1 MPSYWR
7 HRPLA
12 WPPGAESPGTW
23 QRRALRDEPLSS
35 GPSGR
40 LRCGRGGR
48 PTSPILRPPTS
59 AQAEAV
65 GRLRWA
71 RLEAE
76 DELRWEVARAAGG
89 TQAEVKTAEATA
101 AVSAAAA
108 AAASAAAAEAE
119 AEAWVAPEIY
129 TRDSAEALEHAR
141 RKARTYLLTTSP
153 LAYVLTWY
161 QVSVP
166 PRYVK
171 MRRARAEEGAHVLT
185 YLLTTSPLA
194 YVFTWKVRTQRR
206 RTHLDEQA
214 RKAEARAASRRAV
227 EQADGSR

>member
-1 MPSYWR
+1 MRPWR
-7 HRPLA
+7 AADVPI
-12 WPPGAESPGTW
+12 P
-23 QRRALRDEPLSS
+23 
-35 GPSGR
+35 R
-40 LRCGRGGR
+40 L
-48 PTSPILRPPTS
+48 PTS

-76 DELRWEVARAAGG
+76 DELRWEIARAAGG
-89 TQAEVKTAEATA
+89 TEAEAKTAEATA

-108 AAASAAAAEAE
+108 AAAEAAAEAE
-119 AEAWVAPEIY
+119 VWVAPEIY

-161 QVSVP
+161 QVCRQDTS
-166 PRYVK
+166 RYVEH
-171 MRRARAEEGAHVLT
+171 ARNKART
-185 YLLTTSPLA
+185 SLLTLSPLA

-206 RTHLDEQA
+206 RTHLDEEA
-214 RKAEARAASRRAV
+214 RKADARAVSRRAV
-227 EQADGSR
+227 EQADG